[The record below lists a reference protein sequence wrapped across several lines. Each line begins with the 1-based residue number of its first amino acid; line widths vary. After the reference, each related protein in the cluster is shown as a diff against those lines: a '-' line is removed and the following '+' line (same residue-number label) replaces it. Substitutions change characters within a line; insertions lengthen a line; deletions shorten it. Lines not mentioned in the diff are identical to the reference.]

1 MISIPLRQSMGKQL
15 GLRLPPLSFLLASQ
29 ILTPAHH
36 PTATARPRLH
46 RSEGFHFSSV
56 YQFVGENAQIFVFLL
71 VRRHRQWAWNFHR
84 KTHATVF

>member
-29 ILTPAHH
+29 ILR
-36 PTATARPRLH
+36 TATARPHLH

-84 KTHATVF
+84 KTHATVFCFFN